1 MLSSRTYVIQWA
13 KCTQLSRPKGGG
25 WVEPSRLLHQGRM
38 YICLQTFPSHGW
50 TEWQFLRYTHEQQG
64 WFGSLGFT
72 IARPQQSCGLVEAT
86 IVPKALKDR
95 EGCFLTQLN
104 PTFKASEL
112 FAGDV
117 THRSKRQDQTQAR
130 RRRTPSHC
138 PQGTRKLP
146 EREMLPVFQDSFPL
160 PPRSL
165 IHFQDPCARHSDYS
179 FSL

>member
-1 MLSSRTYVIQWA
+1 M
-13 KCTQLSRPKGGG
+13 GG
-25 WVEPSRLLHQGRM
+25 WNPQDCCIKVGCTSASRLSPVMVGQSDNLSDTPMSSSDDLG
-38 YICLQTFPSHGW
+38 PV
-50 TEWQFLRYTHEQQG
+50 
-64 WFGSLGFT
+64 GFT

-104 PTFKASEL
+104 PTFKAREL

-138 PQGTRKLP
+138 PQGTRKLS
-146 EREMLPVFQDSFPL
+146 EREVFPVFQDSFPL